1 MIFIPSG
8 CYALLR
14 HHCEVTLLLL
24 LLVLKVGY
32 TPLIF
37 FFAFCKFVIHRAS
50 RGNYKRMYYTASSI
64 GLASKIQV
72 VQCKLVGRSEKVM
85 GQLEKQGMGNG
96 MGMGMGMGNKN
107 LCKAAGAE
115 TTRNSQLSSS

>member
-1 MIFIPSG
+1 M
-8 CYALLR
+8 
-14 HHCEVTLLLL
+14 
-24 LLVLKVGY
+24 LKVGY

-50 RGNYKRMYYTASSI
+50 RGNYKKMYYTASSI
-64 GLASKIQV
+64 TLASKIHV

-96 MGMGMGMGNKN
+96 TGMGMGMGMGMGNKN
-107 LCKAAGAE
+107 LHEAAGTE
-115 TTRNSQLSSS
+115 TTRNSRLLSS

>member
-14 HHCEVTLLLL
+14 HHCEVTQLLL

-64 GLASKIQV
+64 ELASKIHV

-96 MGMGMGMGNKN
+96 TGMGMGMGNKN
-107 LCKAAGAE
+107 LREAAGTE